1 MNIAIYFAI
10 GVALSLAL
18 AVFYAFYKKNG
29 EYVDEVDLIP
39 NDENIDFMPVKDKL
53 PLGTCMFLV
62 MLLWPLAIGLVVA
75 GTLFCLMIGSMKDIF
90 DD

>member
-1 MNIAIYFAI
+1 MVIAVYFAI

-29 EYVDEVDLIP
+29 EYVDEVDIIP
-39 NDENIDFMPVKDKL
+39 NDENIDFMHVKDEL

-62 MLLWPLAIGLVVA
+62 MLFWPLAIGLVVA
-75 GTLFCLMIGSMKDIF
+75 GTLFCFMLGKMKDIF

>member
-1 MNIAIYFAI
+1 MVIAVYFAI

-29 EYVDEVDLIP
+29 EYVDEVDIIP
-39 NDENIDFMPVKDKL
+39 NDDDIDFMPVKDEI

-62 MLLWPLAIGLVVA
+62 MLFWPLAIIMAIA
-75 GTLFCLMIGSMKDIF
+75 GTLFCFMIGRMKDIF
-90 DD
+90 ND

>member
-1 MNIAIYFAI
+1 MNIAIYFGI
-10 GVALSLAL
+10 GVALSLVL

-39 NDENIDFMPVKDKL
+39 NDENVDFMHVKDKL

-62 MLLWPLAIGLVVA
+62 MLLWPLAIGLVVV
-75 GTLFCLMIGSMKDIF
+75 GTLF
-90 DD
+90 

>member
-1 MNIAIYFAI
+1 MFIAIYFAV
-10 GVALSLAL
+10 GVSLSLAL

-39 NDENIDFMPVKDKL
+39 NDDDIDFMPVKDEI

-62 MLLWPLAIGLVVA
+62 MLFWPLAIIMALA
-75 GTLFCLMIGSMKDIF
+75 GTIFCFMIGTMRDIF